1 MNAAVSPE
9 TVISNETSTQ
19 RKRRPSRRVLT
30 VLAILGVVGG
40 GYYGHDWY
48 VTGRFMVSADNAY
61 LRADQVSMAPAVSGQ
76 IIEVYV
82 RDNQEVAAG
91 QALVKI
97 DPRRYEM
104 AVHEA
109 AATLNARKADLARS
123 EAELQQQT
131 SVIAQSQA
139 DLENATENADLAQK
153 DYNRASPLVAR
164 GIESQQ
170 KVEQA
175 RSKLEQAKSIIRL
188 KQAAFETARQQ
199 TVTLQAQID
208 LARAQF
214 DAAQE
219 SLGKAEIDLEDT
231 VLRSSIT
238 GRIGDRTVQKGQFV
252 QPGTLLMTVVPTNN
266 IYLVA
271 NFKETQIGN
280 MREGQRADLRID
292 AYPNTTVTG
301 VVRSFAPGTGAQF
314 ALLPPENATGN
325 FTKIVQRVPVRIE
338 LEAQSKDAPP
348 LVPGLSVEV
357 TVDTRTAAADRTA
370 SSR

>member
-1 MNAAVSPE
+1 MNATVSPE

-199 TVTLQAQID
+199 TVTLQAQ
-208 LARAQF
+208 F

-238 GRIGDRTVQKGQFV
+238 GRVGDHTVQKGQFV